1 VKINK
6 QLTLSAV
13 KAGLIKSPKEKT
25 WYEREIGP
33 MFHKRY
39 ESSGSSSEEEKG
51 NSRRKD
57 GKKPL
62 KKVKKDKETRD
73 KEKLARMS
81 VKKVE
86 EEKKQAESDALDA
99 KIFEKLNRRHG

>member
-1 VKINK
+1 MKINK
-6 QLTLSAV
+6 HLTLSAV
-13 KAGLIKSPKEKT
+13 KAGLIKAPKEKT

-39 ESSGSSSEEEKG
+39 KSSGSSSEEEKG

-57 GKKPL
+57 GKKPV
-62 KKVKKDKETRD
+62 KKVKKDKETRE
-73 KEKLARMS
+73 KEKMALILI
-81 VKKVE
+81 KKAE
-86 EEKKQAESDALDA
+86 EEKKQAENDALDA